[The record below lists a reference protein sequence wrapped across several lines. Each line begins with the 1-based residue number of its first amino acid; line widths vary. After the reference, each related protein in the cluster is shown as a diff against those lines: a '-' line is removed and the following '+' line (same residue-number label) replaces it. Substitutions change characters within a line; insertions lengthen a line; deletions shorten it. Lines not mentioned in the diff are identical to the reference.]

1 MHLTFVDLC
10 EAGSVEFVSKPYVG
24 MQRAFKVLQVSNR
37 HDMCSFRHL
46 YAQKGF

>member
-10 EAGSVEFVSKPYVG
+10 EAGSVQFV

>member
-10 EAGSVEFVSKPYVG
+10 EAGSVEFVSKPYVDI
-24 MQRAFKVLQVSNR
+24 
-37 HDMCSFRHL
+37 DMCSFRHL